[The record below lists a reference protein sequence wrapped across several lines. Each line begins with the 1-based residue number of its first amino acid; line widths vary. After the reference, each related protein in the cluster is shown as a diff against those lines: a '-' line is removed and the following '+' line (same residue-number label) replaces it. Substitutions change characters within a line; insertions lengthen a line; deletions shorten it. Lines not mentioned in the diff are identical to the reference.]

1 MLDNLMDF
9 DVVRVGRALRRTRIL
24 AAGLAAAGLVIAC
37 LLGEP
42 LAGIGIVIGAGLGA
56 FSTRWMDASVARLE
70 SLGSKGPKAAR
81 RPLAMRT
88 LARLGVLTACVVLM
102 LIFVTPM
109 GLGALGGLVL
119 YQIAFLSSMISAV
132 FRGTMPR

>member
-1 MLDNLMDF
+1 
-9 DVVRVGRALRRTRIL
+9 
-24 AAGLAAAGLVIAC
+24 
-37 LLGEP
+37 
-42 LAGIGIVIGAGLGA
+42 
-56 FSTRWMDASVARLE
+56 
-70 SLGSKGPKAAR
+70 
-81 RPLAMRT
+81 MRT
-88 LARLGVLTACVVLM
+88 LARLGVLTACVVVM

>member
-1 MLDNLMDF
+1 MDF
-9 DVVRVGRALRRTRIL
+9 DVVRVGRALRRTRL
-24 AAGLAAAGLVIAC
+24 LAAALAITGLVVAC
-37 LLGEP
+37 LLGQP
-42 LAGIGIVIGAGLGA
+42 LGGAGIVIGAVLGA

-70 SLGSKGPKAAR
+70 QLGSKGPKAAR

-88 LARLGVLTACVVLM
+88 LARLGVLTACVIAM

-132 FRGTMPR
+132 FRGSMPR

>member
-1 MLDNLMDF
+1 MIEGLMDF

-24 AAGLAAAGLVIAC
+24 AAALATVGLIVAY

-42 LAGIGIVIGAGLGA
+42 LAGIGIVIGAALGA
-56 FSTRWMDASVARLE
+56 FSTRWMDSSVARLE
-70 SLGSKGPKAAR
+70 QLGAKGPKAAR

-88 LARLGVLTACVVLM
+88 LARLGVLTACVVAM

>member
-1 MLDNLMDF
+1 MDF

-24 AAGLAAAGLVIAC
+24 AAALATTGLVIAC

-70 SLGSKGPKAAR
+70 ELGSKGPR
-81 RPLAMRT
+81 QRVGPWR
-88 LARLGVLTACVVLM
+88 CV
-102 LIFVTPM
+102 PSRAS
-109 GLGALGGLVL
+109 G
-119 YQIAFLSSMISAV
+119 S
-132 FRGTMPR
+132 